1 MRRILLA
8 AMAIITGI
16 FFVLHYDSKEYTVE
30 NEQDFIN
37 AICKMTGNKT
47 VAVGI
52 IDGDKDIFLEYCSAR
67 GQTVDRHTMFELG
80 STTKA
85 FTGLGILKLEREGLI
100 KDDDPVTK
108 YISWFKP
115 QYKGSDA
122 VITIGQLMNHSS
134 GIPLYSISLI
144 PEGDENQTSLEETV
158 RKIASIKLDHA
169 PGEFFNYATINYDI
183 LALIIEKV
191 SGRKYEEYITDT
203 ILHDAGM
210 DESFFRT
217 KDSDTNK
224 IIPGYKAG
232 FLTTWKYAAPS
243 YYGNIA
249 AGYLVSNTS
258 DLVKWMRYASKNI
271 PFNSFPITD
280 SNIYYAGWHLYPE
293 TIFHGGNN
301 PNFGTQVIISRDGKH
316 GVFVLSATAGD
327 VAVKIADGIFGM
339 HLGQKARIGLCI
351 SIHELEDFLFVICTL
366 LILYIALLINYKHR
380 WICLCTGILIL
391 AGVILFPLIS
401 HFSYRFFFVWMPFSF
416 VTMMIALLAFTVWLL
431 IQTIRQIT

>member
-8 AMAIITGI
+8 AIAIITGI

-115 QYKGSDA
+115 QYKGSDV
-122 VITIGQLMNHSS
+122 VITINQLMNHSS
-134 GIPLYSISLI
+134 GIPVYTISLL
-144 PEGDENQTSLEETV
+144 PEGDEKKTSLEETV
-158 RKIASIKLDHA
+158 KKISNIKLNNA
-169 PGEFFNYATINYDI
+169 PGEVYNYATINYDV

-191 SGRKYEEYITDT
+191 TGQKYEDYITDT
-203 ILHDAGM
+203 VLHEAEM
-210 DESFFRT
+210 SESFFRT
-217 KDSDTNK
+217 KESDPER
-224 IIPGYKAG
+224 IIPGRKAG
-232 FLTTWKYAAPS
+232 FFGTWKYNAPT
-243 YYGNIA
+243 YYGNTA

-271 PFNSFPITD
+271 PFASFPVTD
-280 SNIYYAGWHLYPE
+280 SNIYYAGWYLYPK

-301 PNFGTQVIISRDGKH
+301 PNFGTQVVISRDSKL

-327 VAVKIADGIFGM
+327 VAVKIADGLYGM
-339 HLGQKARIGLCI
+339 HSGYPAKIGLYI
-351 SIHELEDFLFVICTL
+351 SIHELEDFLFVMISL
-366 LILYIALLINYKHR
+366 LILYISLLLKYKHR
-380 WICLCTGILIL
+380 RILLCAGIVIL